1 MTKIIKLIFRPYN
14 ILITATAFFLL
25 KMLVLVAVNISFL
38 NPIAHA
44 MEGFST
50 TDIYYNILTET
61 KPDTCDYITIV
72 DMTSLHNRDSIA
84 TLLEELAEMKPR
96 AVDVD
101 IVFEYEQDPE
111 ADIHLFSACSQLP
124 NAVFSFKML
133 DWDYDKREFTRAAHS
148 FFAKD
153 LNLDEGFV
161 NIQRNM
167 VRDIPLGQEM
177 NSNVYPSVVAQ
188 MVRIISGEDIDYN
201 TVRSVP
207 IDYTPTAFRI
217 IPYDELSQNSE
228 HIRNHAVLLGGAKET
243 ADMSYTPLGNKYGI
257 EILAYGLKTIMEK
270 KREIRCEGMTL
281 TILSVLL
288 VYLTSLMWSGYNW
301 SVNMIGNKYIKR
313 LLKSEFMGGIKAMT
327 WMLILIIL
335 AFTIFVNY
343 NYSIDLTL
351 ALSGI
356 ALLRTSGELTE
367 LYQDVGEKYWNKFL
381 NRKKRNN
388 LK

>member
-1 MTKIIKLIFRPYN
+1 MTKIIKFIFRPYN

-25 KMLVLVAVNISFL
+25 KMLVLVAVNVSFL
-38 NPIAHA
+38 NPIANA

-61 KPDTCDYITIV
+61 KPDTCEYITIV

-84 TLLEELAEMKPR
+84 TLLEELAEMEPR

-101 IVFEYEQDPE
+101 IVFEFEQDPE
-111 ADIHLFSACSQLP
+111 TDIHLLTACSQLP

-133 DWDYDKREFTRAAHS
+133 DWDYERSEFTRATHS

-153 LNLDEGFV
+153 LNLDEGFI

-167 VRDIPLGQEM
+167 VREIPLGQEM
-177 NSNVYPSVVAQ
+177 NNNLYPSVVAQ
-188 MVRIISGEDIDYN
+188 MARKFSDEEIDYN

-217 IPYDELSQNSE
+217 IPYDQLSQNSE
-228 HIRNHAVLLGGAKET
+228 HIRNHAVLVGGAKET
-243 ADMSYTPLGNKYGI
+243 ADMSYTPLGSKYGI

-270 KREIRCEGMTL
+270 KNEVRCEGLTL
-281 TILSVLL
+281 TILNVLL

-301 SVNMIGNKYIKR
+301 FVDKRRNKYLKR
-313 LLKSEFMGGIKAMT
+313 LLKSEFMGGIKAVL
-327 WMLILIIL
+327 WMLVLIIL
-335 AFTIFVNY
+335 AFTVFVNF

-367 LYQDVGEKYWNKFL
+367 LYQDVGEKYWNKFM
-381 NRKKRNN
+381 NRKTK
-388 LK
+388 K